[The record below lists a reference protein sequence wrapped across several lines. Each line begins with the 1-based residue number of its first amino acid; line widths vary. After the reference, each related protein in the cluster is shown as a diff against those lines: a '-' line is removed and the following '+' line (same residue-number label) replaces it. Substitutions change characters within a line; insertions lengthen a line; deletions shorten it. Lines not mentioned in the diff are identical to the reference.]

1 VEMSVA
7 PQNLKLIL
15 SPHRSY
21 FEILRTKLGW
31 GEPGSHAAC
40 LTDLNLMKKLGD

>member
-1 VEMSVA
+1 VA
-7 PQNLKLIL
+7 PRNLKLIL

-31 GEPGSHAAC
+31 GELGSHAAC
-40 LTDLNLMKKLGD
+40 LTDINRTKP